1 MAHQGDD
8 GLPSFI
14 VGSQHQNIS
23 PASAGNDR
31 EVGMSKRLNIL
42 KASLAKKETR
52 FNEQLKHHF
61 DTVAQANGQPLNDK
75 RNGRSTLNKWDK
87 QSDALRA
94 LQESIQRTKDAIERE
109 ETKIANVSLVSL
121 PTYIQQAIEDGLI
134 TQWRKHPRFF
144 FVVGVSGGRIVLDEK
159 TGTIGHR
166 YLSKVKKDEYPIFR
180 DVFNNLNR
188 QCRELNKV
196 A

>member
-1 MAHQGDD
+1 MTA
-8 GLPSFI
+8 
-14 VGSQHQNIS
+14 
-23 PASAGNDR
+23 
-31 EVGMSKRLNIL
+31 RLEIL
-42 KASLAKKETR
+42 KSSLAKKEAR
-52 FNEQLKHHF
+52 FDARLQDHF

-75 RNGRSTLNKWDK
+75 RNGRATLNKWDK
-87 QSDALRA
+87 QSDALRSM
-94 LQESIQRTKDAIERE
+94 QDSIQRTKDAIERE